1 MNTPSRQQLI
11 TDLKQL
17 IITECDKDIGVDEI
31 SDNEILFGPDA
42 PLQLDSLDALQ
53 ISIAIQN
60 RYGKRMVDSKE
71 TRRVMSSVANLAEF
85 LDL

>member
-1 MNTPSRQQLI
+1 MNTPSQQQLI

-71 TRRVMSSVANLAEF
+71 TRRVMSSVANLAAF

>member
-1 MNTPSRQQLI
+1 MNTPSQQQLI